1 MNRIEQIKHWQGI
14 IETLTASYN
23 RLDDACNAAIK
34 AGCMDSEGVLH
45 EAIWGAF
52 EDATLIIDPDG
63 WLDWW
68 LWDNGR
74 GGRGMLASVN
84 GKEAKPVNTAAQM
97 ARVIVDWKNEP

>member
-1 MNRIEQIKHWQGI
+1 
-14 IETLTASYN
+14 
-23 RLDDACNAAIK
+23 
-34 AGCMDSEGVLH
+34 MDTEGRLH

-52 EDATLIIDPDG
+52 EDAVTIIDPDG

-84 GKEAKPVNTAAQM
+84 GKKPRAIRTAAQM
-97 ARVIVDWKNEP
+97 ARLIVDWKNEQ